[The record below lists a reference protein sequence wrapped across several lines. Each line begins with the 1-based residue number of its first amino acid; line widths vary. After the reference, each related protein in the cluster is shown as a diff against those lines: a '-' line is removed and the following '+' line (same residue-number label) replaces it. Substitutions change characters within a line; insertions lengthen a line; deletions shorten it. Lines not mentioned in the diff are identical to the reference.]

1 MMRIIIADDHV
12 FLRQGVERILRK
24 EYPTAQIDEV
34 ADGEDLVKKVMK
46 QTYDLVISDV
56 SMPGRGGME
65 ALHAIKEQYPKLP
78 VLMLSMHPEDHY
90 AVRALKAGASGYLSK
105 SMAPEELINAVKRVL
120 MGRKYITPLIA
131 EMLTEQFSDEAG
143 KLPHEML
150 SDREFEVLKL
160 LAAGMGLSDIGK
172 SLSISATTVS
182 TYRTRIL
189 EKMNLKTN
197 ADLIRYAFEHHLL

>member
-1 MMRIIIADDHV
+1 MRIIIADDHA

-24 EYPTAQIDEV
+24 EFPTAQIDEV
-34 ADGEDLVKKVMK
+34 PDGEELVKKVMK
-46 QTYDLVISDV
+46 TEYDLVISDV

-65 ALHAIKEQYPKLP
+65 ALHAIKEIYPKLP
-78 VLMLSMHPEDHY
+78 VLMLSMYPEDHY

-105 SMAPEELINAVKRVL
+105 SMAPEELINAVRRVL
-120 MGRKYITPLIA
+120 MGRKYITPSIA
-131 EMLTEQFSDEAG
+131 EMLTEQFTDDAG
-143 KLPHEML
+143 KLPHETL

-160 LAAGMGLSDIGK
+160 LAAGMGLSEIGK

-197 ADLIRYAFEHHLL
+197 ADLIRYAFENNLL

>member
-1 MMRIIIADDHV
+1 MRIIIADDHA

-24 EYPTAQIDEV
+24 EFPTAEIDEV
-34 ADGEDLVKKVMK
+34 ADGEDLVKKVM
-46 QTYDLVISDV
+46 QYQYDLVISDV

-78 VLMLSMHPEDHY
+78 VLMLSMYPEDHY
-90 AVRALKAGASGYLSK
+90 ALRALKAGASGYLSK
-105 SMAPEELINAVKRVL
+105 SMAPEELITAVRRVL
-120 MGRKYITPLIA
+120 MGRKYITASVA
-131 EMLTEQFSDEAG
+131 ELLTDQFSEPEG
-143 KLPHEML
+143 KLPHETL

-160 LAAGMGLSDIGK
+160 LATGMGLSDIGK
-172 SLSISATTVS
+172 TLFISATTVS

-197 ADLIRYAFEHHLL
+197 ADLIRYALENGLF